1 MTASEAK
8 RTFGSTVRRA
18 RAHRQIGLRQ
28 FAKMVGV
35 SPTYQSKIERDELP
49 PPAEDKVVKMAELL
63 GQDHDELLAL
73 ANRVASDVTEII
85 KAHPRELAPLLRSI
99 SVLSP
104 SEVAELTEWANAL
117 ATVYQ
122 HELAP
127 VLHSVSVLSP
137 SEIAELIAWAKS
149 NRP

>member
-1 MTASEAK
+1 MMASEAK
-8 RTFGSTVRRA
+8 RTFGFTVRRE

-63 GQDHDELLAL
+63 GQDRDELLAL

-85 KAHPRELAPLLRSI
+85 KAYPRELAPLLRS
-99 SVLSP
+99 VGGLSP
-104 SEVAELTEWANAL
+104 SEVAGMTEWVNAL
-117 ATVYQ
+117 AMAYQ

-127 VLHSVSVLSP
+127 LLRSIRGLSP
-137 SEIAELIAWAKS
+137 SEFAEMIAWVKE
-149 NRP
+149 NGP